1 MRSMGHM
8 DTIVYPGTFD
18 PVTRGHV
25 DIIERGAR
33 LCGRLVVGVAG
44 IVYKSPTWSLDER
57 VDMVRSATRHIPNVV
72 VEGFDDLV
80 VHFMQRVG
88 ANIMLRGL
96 RPVSDFD
103 YEVQFAW
110 GKGHLDRNGDIS
122 YFIGW
127 QEHFFVSSTLI
138 KQMYEGG
145 GDIRDLVPASVAD
158 RIVLGLSRARGG
170 THD

>member
-1 MRSMGHM
+1 M

-33 LCGRLVVGVAG
+33 LCDRLVVGVAA
-44 IVYKSPTWSLDER
+44 IAYKAPAWSLEER
-57 VDMVRSATRHIPNVV
+57 VDMVRLATSHLANVS
-72 VEGFDDLV
+72 VEGFDDLL
-80 VHFMQRVG
+80 VHFMERHG
-88 ANIMLRGL
+88 ARTMLRGL
-96 RPVSDFD
+96 RPVLDFD

-110 GKGHLDRNGDIS
+110 ANRHLDPDIDIIYLMS
-122 YFIGW
+122 S
-127 QEHFFVSSTLI
+127 QEHILVSSTLI

-158 RIVLGLSRARGG
+158 RIVLGLSRAKGG

>member
-1 MRSMGHM
+1 M

-33 LCGRLVVGVAG
+33 LCDRLVVGVAG
-44 IVYKSPTWSLDER
+44 IAYKSPIWSLDER
-57 VDMVRSATRHIPNVV
+57 VDMVRARDAAHPECRGGRFRRPCWSTSCSA
-72 VEGFDDLV
+72 
-80 VHFMQRVG
+80 QG
-88 ANIMLRGL
+88 AIIMLRGL

-103 YEVQFAW
+103 YEVQLAW
-110 GKGHLDRNGDIS
+110 ANRHLDPNIDIIYLMS
-122 YFIGW
+122 S

>member
-1 MRSMGHM
+1 MGYM

-25 DIIERGAR
+25 DVIERGAR
-33 LCGRLVVGVAG
+33 LCDRLVVGVAG
-44 IVYKSPTWSLDER
+44 IVYKSLIWSLDER

-72 VEGFDDLV
+72 VEGFDELA
-80 VHFMQRVG
+80 VHFMKRMG
-88 ANIMLRGL
+88 TNIMLRGL
-96 RPVSDFD
+96 RPVSDFE
-103 YEVQFAW
+103 YEVQVAW
-110 GKGHLDRNGDIS
+110 ANKHLDPNVDIIYLMS
-122 YFIGW
+122 S
-127 QEHFFVSSTLI
+127 QEHSFVSSTLI

>member
-1 MRSMGHM
+1 M
-8 DTIVYPGTFD
+8 DKIVYPGTFD

-33 LCGRLVVGVAG
+33 LCSHLIVGVAG
-44 IVYKSPTWSLDER
+44 IAYKSPMWSLDER
-57 VDMVRSATRHIPNVV
+57 VDMVRSATRHVPNVV

-80 VHFMQRVG
+80 VHFMKRVG
-88 ANIMLRGL
+88 TNIMLRGL
-96 RPVSDFD
+96 RPVLDFD
-103 YEVQFAW
+103 REVQLAW
-110 GKGHLDRNGDIS
+110 ANRYLDPNVDVVYLMS
-122 YFIGW
+122 S

-138 KQMYEGG
+138 KQMFEGG

-170 THD
+170 IHD

>member
-1 MRSMGHM
+1 M

-18 PVTRGHV
+18 PVTRGHI

-33 LCGRLVVGVAG
+33 LCDRLVVGVAG
-44 IVYKSPTWSLDER
+44 IAYKNLIWSLDER
-57 VDMVRSATRHIPNVV
+57 VDMVRLATYHIANVS
-72 VEGFDDLV
+72 VEGFDDLLV
-80 VHFMQRVG
+80 RFMQRQG
-88 ANIMLRGL
+88 ARMMLRGL
-96 RPVSDFD
+96 RPISDFD

-110 GKGHLDRNGDIS
+110 ANRHLDPNVDIIYLMS
-122 YFIGW
+122 S
-127 QEHFFVSSTLI
+127 QEHFLVSSTLI